1 MKMGRVEIY
10 SKDGDILKIFN
21 YRSMVERN
29 TRLKKAGRIYGERFQ
44 SCYYHI
50 IPNIWGRVDLNGRN
64 MPIQAPRGDTPSS
77 LRELMTL

>member
-1 MKMGRVEIY
+1 MKSGKVEIY
-10 SKDGDILKIFN
+10 SIHGDVVKSFK
-21 YRSMVERN
+21 YTSVVERKKF
-29 TRLKKAGRIYGERFQ
+29 LKRVERIYAKRFK

-77 LRELMTL
+77 LRELITI